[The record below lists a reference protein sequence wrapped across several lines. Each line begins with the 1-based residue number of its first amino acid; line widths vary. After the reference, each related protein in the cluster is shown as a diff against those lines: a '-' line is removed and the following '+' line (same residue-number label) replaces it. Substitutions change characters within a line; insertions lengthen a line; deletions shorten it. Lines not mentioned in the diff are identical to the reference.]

1 MVEKIDD
8 LFENHYLRERMMNDD
23 AIKINQ
29 K

>member
-23 AIKINQ
+23 TLKVNQ